1 MSAEITHRT
10 VKTNGINMH
19 LAEAGEGPLVILVHG
34 FPELWYSWRH
44 QLPALAAAG
53 YHAVAPDVRGY
64 GDTDKPHDI
73 KAYAMREH
81 VADLLGV
88 LDALGEKQ
96 AVVVGH
102 DWGAPMA
109 WNSAVLHPDRY
120 RAVAGMSV
128 PYLPRGPMPPVQM
141 MRAMFQSNF
150 FYILYFQEP
159 GVAEAE
165 FEADV
170 DRSMRLFTWVASGE
184 GAGIPGF
191 ANAMAGKPAD
201 SKLFDGMPE
210 QKGLPPWITE
220 AEHQYYVK
228 AFTKGGFRGPINR
241 YRNMD
246 RDWQDIP
253 ELQDAKVTQP
263 ALFII
268 GEKDGVATFA
278 PVGPMKQLVANL
290 KMVTLPGA
298 GHWTQQER
306 PKETNEALIA
316 FLNGL

>member
-1 MSAEITHRT
+1 
-10 VKTNGINMH
+10 
-19 LAEAGEGPLVILVHG
+19 
-34 FPELWYSWRH
+34 
-44 QLPALAAAG
+44 
-53 YHAVAPDVRGY
+53 
-64 GDTDKPHDI
+64 
-73 KAYAMREH
+73 
-81 VADLLGV
+81 
-88 LDALGEKQ
+88 
-96 AVVVGH
+96 
-102 DWGAPMA
+102 
-109 WNSAVLHPDRY
+109 VLHPDRY

-128 PYLPRGPMPPVQM
+128 PYLPRGPMPPLQM
-141 MRAMFQSNF
+141 MRAMFQNNF

-201 SKLFDGMPE
+201 SRLFEGMPE

-246 RDWQDIP
+246 GDWQDIP
-253 ELQDAKVTQP
+253 ELQDARVTQP

-268 GEKDGVATFA
+268 GDKDGVATFA
-278 PVGPMKQLVANL
+278 PTEPMKQLVTNL
-290 KMVTLPGA
+290 KMITLPAA